1 MATSIFDTLDS
12 MNTETS
18 VPSAGKDENGK
29 ALLIAHTL
37 PRELFP
43 TSEQFESAT
52 QLLAWSEENGFTH
65 AILQRGVQK
74 FLIEA
79 RATFKGSKKDETW
92 SEDLG
97 QTNVDKMEWKVIQ
110 RPSQGGN
117 QKAIAMAVLKETVTN
132 MQLMIDVAGLKEA
145 KIKKVLIDK
154 FDNDDAVVTAV
165 ISQLTF

>member
-1 MATSIFDTLDS
+1 MAESIFVTLD
-12 MNTETS
+12 NCKTETS
-18 VPSAGKDENGK
+18 VPAMGKSEDGK
-29 ALLIAHTL
+29 TIMVSHSL
-37 PRELFP
+37 PQELFP
-43 TSEQFESAT
+43 TSEQFEQEG
-52 QLLAWSEENGFTH
+52 QLLAWAEGNGFTH
-65 AILQRGVQK
+65 AILQRGIQK

-79 RATFKGSKKDETW
+79 RATFKGSKKKETW
-92 SEDLG
+92 TETLG
-97 QTNVDKMEWKVIQ
+97 QTNVDAMEWKAIA

-117 QKAIAMAVLKETVTN
+117 QKAIATAVLKETVAN